1 MTFFATTLQAVSFT
15 RKNFVNNLT
24 LHSLNFRFP
33 SYSRRMLQDS
43 SPPRWT
49 KVFVSNT
56 GTSRIINN
64 TFYGTD
70 GMALEYNGVDN
81 LVENNLFEFNDWT
94 GNNMDVA
101 TGGNPSFFNTIR
113 STCHLCS
120 VVAFVPGGRG
130 FSW

>member
-1 MTFFATTLQAVSFT
+1 
-15 RKNFVNNLT
+15 
-24 LHSLNFRFP
+24 
-33 SYSRRMLQDS
+33 MLQDS
-43 SPPRWT
+43 SPPKWT

-101 TGGNPSFFNTIR
+101 TGGNPSFLIQLDQPVICALWWL
-113 STCHLCS
+113 SC
-120 VVAFVPGGRG
+120 PKEGGSLGNSCCRCATR
-130 FSW
+130 FAKS

>member
-1 MTFFATTLQAVSFT
+1 
-15 RKNFVNNLT
+15 
-24 LHSLNFRFP
+24 
-33 SYSRRMLQDS
+33 MLQDS
-43 SPPRWT
+43 SPPKWT

-101 TGGNPSFFNTIR
+101 TGGNPVSYT
-113 STCHLCS
+113 HLTLPTS
-120 VVAFVPGGRG
+120 DLV
-130 FSW
+130 

>member
-1 MTFFATTLQAVSFT
+1 
-15 RKNFVNNLT
+15 
-24 LHSLNFRFP
+24 
-33 SYSRRMLQDS
+33 MLQDS
-43 SPPRWT
+43 SPPKWT

-101 TGGNPSFFNTIR
+101 TGGNPSRFNTIR

-120 VVAFVPGGRG
+120 VVGFVPGGRG
-130 FSW
+130 FSWLFLL

>member
-1 MTFFATTLQAVSFT
+1 
-15 RKNFVNNLT
+15 
-24 LHSLNFRFP
+24 
-33 SYSRRMLQDS
+33 MLQDS
-43 SPPRWT
+43 SPPKWT

-101 TGGNPSFFNTIR
+101 TGGNPSRFNTIR
-113 STCHLCS
+113 SACRLCS
-120 VVAFVPGGRG
+120 VVGFVPGGRG
-130 FSW
+130 FSG